1 MIKSNRVTLWLH
13 SFSFSLLTFP
23 SGPKWVTENRL
34 KVRAQ
39 PTYLKVFPLKVKSLG
54 ALGDSGNKKNTER
67 FILAFC
73 HGFNL
78 SYFCEQGPLGTLPMA
93 LDRAARTTKEESLLF
108 IRPGL
113 DLPGLRWPSIGR
125 ADKHKE
131 LLVKE
136 LTKQSSSVCQLP
148 TVSTK
153 TVSLCVS
160 APHCISCA
168 LNASL
173 CHALHQHG
181 HTGDGRM
188 FRDNVVYSSFKR
200 HL

>member
-1 MIKSNRVTLWLH
+1 MHWGIVVIK
-13 SFSFSLLTFP
+13 
-23 SGPKWVTENRL
+23 KI
-34 KVRAQ
+34 
-39 PTYLKVFPLKVKSLG
+39 
-54 ALGDSGNKKNTER
+54 ER

-78 SYFCEQGPLGTLPMA
+78 SYFCEHGPLGALPMA

-113 DLPGLRWPSIGR
+113 ALPGLRWPSIGR

-136 LTKQSSSVCQLP
+136 LTKQSGSACQLP

-153 TVSLCVS
+153 PLSVCAS
-160 APHCISCA
+160 ALHYISCA
-168 LNASL
+168 LNVSR
-173 CHALHQHG
+173 CRALHQPPWRKYG
-181 HTGDGRM
+181 HTRGVKDIQRYCCL
-188 FRDNVVYSSFKR
+188 FF
-200 HL
+200 L

>member
-113 DLPGLRWPSIGR
+113 DLPGLR
-125 ADKHKE
+125 
-131 LLVKE
+131 
-136 LTKQSSSVCQLP
+136 
-148 TVSTK
+148 
-153 TVSLCVS
+153 
-160 APHCISCA
+160 
-168 LNASL
+168 
-173 CHALHQHG
+173 
-181 HTGDGRM
+181 
-188 FRDNVVYSSFKR
+188 
-200 HL
+200 